1 MEKEKNKNL
10 INNYIKYESKTARY
24 SPMVKKKD
32 NIINVNK
39 SNEKEDE
46 KIISE
51 KSNQNIIKGKNS
63 IIKKKY
69 LQSLLKSSST
79 SRLNDPIK
87 NTSPI
92 KSLTERNNSNKNSPK
107 KKNPFQNNY
116 IQFQSS
122 INNINQSK
130 NNIRDRIKVV
140 KRSNSYTKTSNK
152 LHKGLMKSETNVIK
166 NKKDLKN
173 HPFLSRLSL
182 KPLET
187 VQENIEIEENEE
199 FSVTTSASNTPLKD
213 YKNFSFLNNYS
224 NNVSHRILD
233 KKKIIKKKFNFP
245 PKIIIRNNTNLNSFE
260 NKNIYPKLNHSFD
273 LFSKTFDY
281 SFLNKSGSFDNEI
294 CNDDMVELVNIE
306 DLIIIEEKYKNL
318 QTFIFQN
325 NCNLINK
332 SCLEWWNYYFSC
344 SFKGNLSQFFIDKKV
359 KSIIE
364 ESNTFSLLSIL
375 ILYEFSYKPDL
386 LRLCLKFFQG
396 LLLLNN
402 KNFLLICN
410 NFLSK
415 IQKEYLNSIWVEK
428 LKLITQ
434 KEINNKEYYI
444 NQIDKNMNEI
454 YEIITII
461 LSPHKL
467 NTNIINVQILE
478 IYNNYSKYSHEEIHK
493 IFLTDILKI
502 NNKGGSILYSNLKNS
517 YPLKNYIIKKS
528 QMKPLTL
535 FLDLDETLI
544 SFIYKNENEGL
555 SRIRPFLFQFLNMVK
570 NYYELIIFTAA
581 TRDYADPIL
590 DCIEETRGNY
600 FSYRLYR
607 ESCTIL
613 NNYYVKDI
621 SKFGIDLS
629 KTIIVD
635 NMAQNFKLQKENGIL
650 ISSFW
655 GEDIKDDS
663 LYFLGKILVNI
674 SMEMIENKYLID
686 IRKLI
691 FKYRE
696 EILCHVSLK

>member
-1 MEKEKNKNL
+1 MEKEKNKILN
-10 INNYIKYESKTARY
+10 INFIKYESKTARY
-24 SPMVKKKD
+24 YPMVKKKE
-32 NIINVNK
+32 NIKNENK
-39 SNEKEDE
+39 SKEKEKE
-46 KIISE
+46 KMISE
-51 KSNQNIIKGKNS
+51 TSNQNIIKGKNS

-69 LQSLLKSSST
+69 LHSLLKSSST
-79 SRLNDPIK
+79 SRLSEPIK
-87 NTSPI
+87 KSPI
-92 KSLTERNNSNKNSPK
+92 KCLTERNNSNNNSPK

-122 INNINQSK
+122 INNTNQSK
-130 NNIRDRIKVV
+130 YKLRDRIKVI
-140 KRSNSYTKTSNK
+140 KRSNSYTKISNK
-152 LHKGLMKSETNVIK
+152 LHKGLMKSENNLIK
-166 NKKDLKN
+166 NKKDFKN

-182 KPLET
+182 KTLEI

-213 YKNFSFLNNYS
+213 CKNYSFLNNYIKTVS
-224 NNVSHRILD
+224 NRILD
-233 KKKIIKKKFNFP
+233 KKKIIKKKFNIP
-245 PKIIIRNNTNLNSFE
+245 SKVIIRNNSSNLNCFQ
-260 NKNIYPKLNHSFD
+260 NKNFYPKLNKSYD

-281 SFLNKSGSFDNEI
+281 SFLNKSGNFDNEI
-294 CNDDMVELVNIE
+294 CNDDNVELVNIE

-325 NCNLINK
+325 NYNLINR

-344 SFKGNLSQFFIDKKV
+344 SFKGNLSQLFIDKKV

-375 ILYEFSYKPDL
+375 IIYEFSFKPDL
-386 LRLCLKFFQG
+386 FRLCLKFFKG

-402 KNFLLICN
+402 KNYLLICN

-428 LKLITQ
+428 LKSITQ
-434 KEINNKEYYI
+434 KEITNREYYI

-454 YEIITII
+454 YEIITLI

-467 NTNIINVQILE
+467 NTNIINCQLLE
-478 IYNNYSKYSHEEIHK
+478 IFNNYSKYSHEEIHK
-493 IFLTDILKI
+493 IFLTDILKM

-528 QMKPLTL
+528 QIKPLTL

-581 TRDYADPIL
+581 TKDYADPIL
-590 DCIEETRGNY
+590 DCIEENRGNY

-655 GEDIKDDS
+655 GEDFKDDS

-686 IRKLI
+686 IRQLI

-696 EILCHVSLK
+696 EILSHVSLK